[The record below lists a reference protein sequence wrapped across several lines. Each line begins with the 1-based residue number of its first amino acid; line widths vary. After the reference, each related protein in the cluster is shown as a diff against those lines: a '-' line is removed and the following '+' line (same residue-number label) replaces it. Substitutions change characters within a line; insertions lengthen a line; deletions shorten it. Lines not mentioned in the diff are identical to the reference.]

1 MKILFLDDNDNR
13 VLHAIEY
20 FADDDL
26 TIVRTAAEAI
36 GVLEE
41 DKEWDVVMLDHDL
54 TPGKAF
60 SPSDE
65 ISGMEVVRHIEVHPI
80 TTSRIVVHSW
90 NGGAGMRMRD
100 RLREAGY
107 DTEYAPFAIVN

>member
-13 VLHAIEY
+13 VAHAILF

-36 GVLEE
+36 EE
-41 DKEWDVVMLDHDL
+41 LDQKWDVVMLDHDL
-54 TPGKAF
+54 TPGEAF
-60 SPSDE
+60 SPSDK
-65 ISGMEVVRHIEVHPI
+65 ISGMEVVRYIENQRPTI
-80 TTSRIVVHSW
+80 ERIVVHSW
-90 NGGAGMRMRD
+90 NGGAGMKMRD

-107 DTEYAPFAIVN
+107 DTEYAPFAVIS